1 MIEVNV
7 ELYNTDIL
15 NNEIFIKSDPE
26 YIGSDYGFD
35 TYSLKVKSIE
45 DLLEIISY
53 FVADEFELRENYDKS
68 RSVIYKDD
76 EVYYD
81 CGVTITKNNSLNEIT
96 L

>member
-26 YIGSDYGFD
+26 YIGSNHGFD

-96 L
+96 F

>member
-76 EVYYD
+76 QVYYD